1 MMKNIILLFLLMTPL
16 LIYGQEYR
24 VGDHELLFMPTAYTM
39 NKGSAYFADY
49 ELFFLNFTYAPTSVT
64 HLGVFTL
71 FPVTDEFLETA
82 TFGLKQNLVHNPG
95 IADAV
100 WLTYTPKGSL
110 FTIGNVLS
118 AGKPTHGL
126 HLAISTMT
134 DLNQSNAEWF
144 VVYMLGYR
152 YDLSGKTSLL
162 LEYMNAQILMDKVDF
177 NGLLSIG
184 IRFRSESVA
193 WEIGGFRPLEDTGDL
208 FLLPLIKG
216 TFLF

>member
-1 MMKNIILLFLLMTPL
+1 
-16 LIYGQEYR
+16 
-24 VGDHELLFMPTAYTM
+24 
-39 NKGSAYFADY
+39 
-49 ELFFLNFTYAPTSVT
+49 
-64 HLGVFTL
+64 
-71 FPVTDEFLETA
+71 
-82 TFGLKQNLVHNPG
+82 
-95 IADAV
+95 
-100 WLTYTPKGSL
+100 
-110 FTIGNVLS
+110 
-118 AGKPTHGL
+118 L